1 LSVIT
6 PCETYIEDEDCSK
19 LEELISELLVDT
31 SFDDDDLAISGDDS
45 TFSIDEENVSIAELD
60 ETSAKELEGFSSLQ
74 PQNKIPISR
83 QKNTLR
89 ITSPTLTKNI

>member
-1 LSVIT
+1 MPEL
-6 PCETYIEDEDCSK
+6 
-19 LEELISELLVDT
+19 LEIMISELLD
-31 SFDDDDLAISGDDS
+31 SAADDDS

-60 ETSAKELEGFSSLQ
+60 EISAKEMEGFSSLQ

-89 ITSPTLTKNI
+89 ITSPTFTKNI

>member
-45 TFSIDEENVSIAELD
+45 T
-60 ETSAKELEGFSSLQ
+60 
-74 PQNKIPISR
+74 
-83 QKNTLR
+83 
-89 ITSPTLTKNI
+89 SPTLTKNI

>member
-19 LEELISELLVDT
+19 LEELFSELLEIALNEDE
-31 SFDDDDLAISGDDS
+31 DDNS
-45 TFSIDEENVSIAELD
+45 SIAELD
-60 ETSAKELEGFSSLQ
+60 ELSAVLSTEKSTGFSSLQ

>member
-1 LSVIT
+1 MPEL
-6 PCETYIEDEDCSK
+6 
-19 LEELISELLVDT
+19 LEIMISELLD
-31 SFDDDDLAISGDDS
+31 SAADDDS

-89 ITSPTLTKNI
+89 ITSPTLTKSI

>member
-1 LSVIT
+1 M
-6 PCETYIEDEDCSK
+6 P
-19 LEELISELLVDT
+19 ELLEIMIPELLDST
-31 SFDDDDLAISGDDS
+31 TDDDDS
-45 TFSIDEENVSIAELD
+45 TSSINEENVSIAELD